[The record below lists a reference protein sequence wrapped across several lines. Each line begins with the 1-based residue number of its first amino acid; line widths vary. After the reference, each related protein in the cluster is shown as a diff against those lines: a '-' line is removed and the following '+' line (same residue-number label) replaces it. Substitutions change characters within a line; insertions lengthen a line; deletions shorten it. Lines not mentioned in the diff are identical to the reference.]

1 MTMDKKRILIVD
13 DEPTFTRM
21 MKLVL
26 EQTGRYEVRQENK
39 GVQALAAARDFRPD
53 LILLDVVMPDL
64 DGGDVAAQIE
74 ADPMLKGVPI
84 VFLTALVDEKEAQ
97 GAAVKRGG
105 YPFLGKLVSDN
116 NLFECIES
124 NLRK

>member
-1 MTMDKKRILIVD
+1 MDKKRILIVD

-21 MKLVL
+21 MQLVL
-26 EQTGRYEVRQENK
+26 EQSGRYVVRQENK
-39 GVQALAAARDFRPD
+39 GAQALAAARDFKPD

-64 DGGDVAAQIE
+64 DGGDVAAEIE
-74 ADPMLKGVPI
+74 GDPVLKGIPI
-84 VFLTALVDEKEAQ
+84 VFLTALVDEKESQ
-97 GAAVKRGG
+97 GNAVKRGG

-116 NLFECIES
+116 DLFKCIED

>member
-21 MKLVL
+21 MQLVL
-26 EQTGRYEVRQENK
+26 EQSGRYVVRQENK
-39 GVQALAAARDFRPD
+39 GAAALATAREFKPD

-74 ADPMLKGVPI
+74 NDTALKGTPI
-84 VFLTALVDEKEAQ
+84 VFLTALVDEKESQ
-97 GAAVKRGG
+97 GNAVKRGG
-105 YPFLGKLVSDN
+105 YPFLGKLASDN
-116 NLFECIES
+116 DLFKCIED
-124 NLRK
+124 NLRQ